1 MHDPFGLGETGVPR
15 INPSDPAEQRAY
27 ERLRQLFE
35 DRPEEVF
42 FSRQLEV
49 SLEDDFFHWVS
60 NRALRRLA
68 EEGVVRTE
76 RRALRAGG
84 TITIYW
90 QRSFRYYKRTATR
103 LMNLVEEYAD
113 PNIGGALGLH
123 GESMVLEGFARS
135 RFVMHGREVRE
146 HAGRM
151 WEESMHDVDFVFERD
166 GVAYGIEVKN
176 TLGYPPQDE
185 IRLKTQMSR
194 HLGLRPVIV
203 ARMLPRPW
211 IEVLRRSGGFGLILK
226 YQLCPWT
233 HRELARRVAT
243 ETGLPVDSPRAL
255 AEGTMARF
263 LRWHRRNIVN

>member
-1 MHDPFGLGETGVPR
+1 
-15 INPSDPAEQRAY
+15 
-27 ERLRQLFE
+27 
-35 DRPEEVF
+35 
-42 FSRQLEV
+42 
-49 SLEDDFFHWVS
+49 
-60 NRALRRLA
+60 LRRLA

-84 TITIYW
+84 TITLYW

-103 LMNLVEEYAD
+103 LVNLVDEYAD

-135 RFVMHGREVRE
+135 KFVMHGREVRE
-146 HAGRM
+146 HAGRL

-185 IRLKTQMSR
+185 ILLKTEMSR

-226 YQLCPWT
+226 YQLYPWT

-243 ETGLPVDSPRAL
+243 ETGLELNVDELTELRRELVERSVPTRETWWGTTRSRSTIPTAMSCLSRLKAIAL
-255 AEGTMARF
+255 RPGPDT
-263 LRWHRRNIVN
+263 